1 MSAPIHVE
9 VVYALAERQW
19 SVHVELPLGSSVA
32 AALTAVATAPGF
44 AALDLTT
51 VPVGIWGQVVSDR
64 ARVLRDGDR
73 VEIYRPLRV
82 DPMLARRQR
91 EAAFKE

>member
-1 MSAPIHVE
+1 MSASIHVE
-9 VVYALAERQW
+9 VVYALPERQW
-19 SVHVELPLGSSVA
+19 SVGVELPEGSGLG
-32 AALTAVATAPGF
+32 AALEAASTAPGF
-44 AALDLTT
+44 SALDLTSA
-51 VPVGIWGQVVSDR
+51 PVGIWGQAVSDR

-91 EAAFKE
+91 EAAFKA